1 MPHRV
6 CPKCLHD
13 GRLLE
18 ATSEAA
24 WVAYYRCDNCGHV
37 WTHEKA
43 RPDSPPKD
51 VTIEPKKAS

>member
-6 CPKCLHD
+6 CPKCQHD

-18 ATSEAA
+18 ATSQSAR
-24 WVAYYRCDNCGHV
+24 VDYYRCDECGHV
-37 WTHEKA
+37 WSHLKGQ
-43 RPDSPPKD
+43 PDSPATD